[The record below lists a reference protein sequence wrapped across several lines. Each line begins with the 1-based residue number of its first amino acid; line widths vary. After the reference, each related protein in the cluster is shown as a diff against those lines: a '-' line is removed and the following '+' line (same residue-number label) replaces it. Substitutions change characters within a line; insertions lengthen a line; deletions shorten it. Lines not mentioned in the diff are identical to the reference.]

1 MGVRMQNEINEVS
14 CLIMS
19 LQDQRKYYIQEFF
32 KCKYDFHY
40 FAKNYII
47 LELVGGDKKLKPYDK
62 QLELTDCIQE
72 NKHVIVLKTRQTGI
86 STITQAYCTWLSV
99 FYDNVVIG
107 VTSKSGPEA
116 TSFNRIIR
124 GMIEK
129 LPSWMFKNGK
139 KFSKYQEQ
147 EYVLTNGSTLY
158 AQAISPSQPEKTL
171 RGKAVTFLVM
181 DEAAFTGYIE
191 RAWTG
196 IVPALATNQK
206 HARENGIPYGSVILS
221 TPNKTVG
228 MGAWFYNKWS
238 NAKSGTDFFTP
249 FTIYWKDIPE
259 LANDPYWYESQ
270 RAALDYDQNKIDQE
284 LELKFIPSE
293 GSFLPPEVTKKL
305 QDNITEPKRTFWL
318 YNGEVRV
325 FEDFDPSRFYLVG
338 VDSATE
344 YGSDR
349 SAVVVFDY
357 ETLEQV
363 WEYVGNCKVKDL
375 TNIIKLVLGTYTNSK
390 AVIENNSIG
399 NQLMEDLNDSEFSA
413 MLYKEKRKT
422 QGVSVKRK
430 ASKSGSKTSTGS
442 TRIVPGLS
450 TNAKTRPLMIDALYT
465 YVVNY
470 PEIIKSDR
478 LVYELIGLVKK
489 QTQSGERVE
498 ADEGMH
504 DDVCIS
510 ASMCFYVRKYDPIT
524 NVELASGENNAM
536 SDNFSEIV
544 DFNIPR
550 VGDPMKDVK
559 KRMEDGEHK
568 QSYVDVMEIL
578 KNNN

>member
-1 MGVRMQNEINEVS
+1 MAIDNE
-14 CLIMS
+14 
-19 LQDQRKYYIQEFF
+19 LQKYYLNEFF
-32 KCKYDFHY
+32 RCKYDFHY

-47 LELVGGDKKLKPYDK
+47 LELVGGDQKLKPYDK
-62 QLELTDCIQE
+62 QLELTDCIDQ

-181 DEAAFTGYIE
+181 DEAAFTGYID

-228 MGAWFYNKWS
+228 MGAWFYSKWS
-238 NAKSGTDFFTP
+238 GAKSGTDFFTP

-293 GSFLPPEVTKKL
+293 GSFLPPDVTKKL
-305 QDNITEPKRTFWL
+305 QDGIEDPIKTFYL

-325 FEDFDPSRFYLVG
+325 YRYFDESKFYLVG
-338 VDSATE
+338 VDTATE
-344 YGSDR
+344 YGSDK
-349 SAVVVFDY
+349 SAIVVFEYD
-357 ETLEQV
+357 TMEQV
-363 WEYVGNCKVKDL
+363 WEYVGDCKVKEL
-375 TNIIKLVLGTYTNSK
+375 VNIVKLVLGTYINAK
-390 AVIENNSIG
+390 AVIENNSVG
-399 NQLMEDLNDSEFSA
+399 NQLMEELNDSSYSP
-413 MLYKEKRKT
+413 MLYKEKRNKNSGAT
-422 QGVSVKRK
+422 AGNKRPK
-430 ASKSGSKTSTGS
+430 PKL
-442 TRIVPGLS
+442 VPGLS

-470 PEIIKSDR
+470 PEVIKSDR
-478 LVYELIGLVKK
+478 LVYELIGLVKR
-489 QTQSGERVE
+489 QMQSGERVE
-498 ADEGMH
+498 ADQGMR
-504 DDVCIS
+504 DDI
-510 ASMCFYVRKYDPIT
+510 AMATSMVMFCRKYTPLT
-524 NVELASGENNAM
+524 NVELSSGNNTM

-544 DFNIPR
+544 GYNNPS
-550 VGDPMKDVK
+550 VGDPMEDVK
-559 KRMEDGEHK
+559 KRMEEGEHK
-568 QSYVDVMEIL
+568 NSYVDVMEIL
-578 KNNN
+578 KNNF